1 MLQRRSSFLTAYYED
16 RSMIKEISSQELS
29 ERLKNKENIILI
41 DCREQDEW
49 DAGHIGGAKLIPLSE
64 FEKRHAEVG
73 PTDAEIILQC
83 RSGKRSMNACMML
96 QNNGWENLTNLSDGI
111 LGWQANG
118 FEVVK

>member
-1 MLQRRSSFLTAYYED
+1 
-16 RSMIKEISSQELS
+16 MINEINSQELN
-29 ERLKNKENIILI
+29 ERIKNNENIILI

-49 DAGHIGGAKLIPLSE
+49 DAGHIAAAKLIPLSE

-73 PTDAEIILQC
+73 ATDAEIILQC